1 MRFGPPSSALS
12 VTNIAGKRPSVMLKI
27 ASGVAPTDV
36 YAPSQKSGPSLT
48 SRLAAVMPPSPPS
61 ADVKVSSD
69 TRDVN
74 VLQEF

>member
-1 MRFGPPSSALS
+1 
-12 VTNIAGKRPSVMLKI
+12 MLKI

-74 VLQEF
+74 VLQEFWYETYVWNEPFKYKPI